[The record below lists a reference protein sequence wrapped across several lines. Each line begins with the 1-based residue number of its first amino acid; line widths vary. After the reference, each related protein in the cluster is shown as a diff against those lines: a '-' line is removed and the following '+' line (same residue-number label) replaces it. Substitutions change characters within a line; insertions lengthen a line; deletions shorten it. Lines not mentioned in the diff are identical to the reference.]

1 MSITWVVIFI
11 LCYFRGI
18 HNWYLD
24 KVSACSLYKELI
36 WSNKFQKYANYL
48 WQYSLRYS
56 ISCYKGWS
64 GQLDKDNWCFSLKL
78 YINRWCQNIPRE
90 HCRFRACFVVDF
102 YCFDRELGSKSFQNS
117 LQETNWYFEN
127 KTK

>member
-1 MSITWVVIFI
+1 MKHNYVQLWRKREIGRKMQIVAILRWKLHWMSITWVVIFI

-24 KVSACSLYKELI
+24 EVSACSLYKELI

-90 HCRFRACFVVDF
+90 HTVDSGPA
-102 YCFDRELGSKSFQNS
+102 L
-117 LQETNWYFEN
+117 
-127 KTK
+127 